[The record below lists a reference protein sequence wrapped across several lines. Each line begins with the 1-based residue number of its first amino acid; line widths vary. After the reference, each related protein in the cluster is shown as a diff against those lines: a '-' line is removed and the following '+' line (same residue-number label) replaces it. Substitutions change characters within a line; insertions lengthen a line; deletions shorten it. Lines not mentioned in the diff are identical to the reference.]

1 MKTPTFN
8 FNVIFFSIL
17 LMSIVSSCCKPRTTG
32 EETNSPVK
40 LKTCGINL
48 YIENSASMYGYVAA
62 GTGFKD
68 NISNLLADLKLSGM
82 VSNDSTISCHYI
94 NSAAFKVNKTYQNC
108 LKDMT
113 TDIKNPAYRRNTGT
127 THIDKLIQDVL
138 SQTNDSSL
146 SILVS
151 DMILSPGS
159 QNDASQ
165 FMTSTR
171 NNISSLFSNQ
181 TGKAAILFH
190 CVAPY
195 RGLYYNHVDATRS
208 INTSRPYYILV
219 VGNLSLI
226 KEFLAKQANPKRRF
240 TASNSVSFFNYDL
253 VTTCR
258 INHVST
264 GNILRNRNSIQNAKL
279 DNGKFQLSVA
289 VDLSEI
295 LEDKAYITD
304 INNWSTNTSKYSII
318 NIKEQKG
325 VNQTHIITVKTNS
338 TVNKQLLKLS
348 LKRTDMPQWVMN
360 TTIAAENA
368 NKIFDNAYLDK
379 TFGLQEIVEGIY
391 DGYYYN
397 KPDNYAELKIQIN

>member
-17 LMSIVSSCCKPRTTG
+17 LMSIVSSCNPPKTDP
-32 EETNSPVK
+32 EPNSPAK

-48 YIENSASMYGYVAA
+48 YIENSASMYGYVDA
-62 GTGFKD
+62 GTGFAD

-94 NSAAFKVNKTYQNC
+94 NSAAFKVKKTYQNC
-108 LKDMT
+108 LKDMK
-113 TDIKNPAYRRNTGT
+113 TDIKNSAFGKNKGT

-138 SQTNDSSL
+138 SKTNDSSL

-151 DMILSPGS
+151 DMILSPGQ

-171 NNISSLFSNQ
+171 NNISSLFSTQ
-181 TGKAAILFH
+181 TDKAAILFH

-195 RGLYYNHVDATRS
+195 SGLYYNHVDATRS
-208 INTSRPYYILV
+208 IKTSRPYYILV

-226 KEFLAKQANPKRRF
+226 KEFLAKQANPNRRF
-240 TASNSVSFFNYDL
+240 TAINSVSFFNYDL

-264 GNILRNRNSIQNAKL
+264 GNILKNKNSIQDAKL

-304 INNWSTNTSKYSII
+304 INNWSTNTSRYGIT

-325 VNQTHIITVKTNS
+325 VNQTHIITVKTNHQ
-338 TVNKQLLKLS
+338 VNKQLLKLS
-348 LKRTDMPQWVMN
+348 LKRTDMPQWVKN
-360 TTIAAENA
+360 TTIDAENA
-368 NKIFDNAYLDK
+368 SRIFDDSYLDK

-397 KPDNYAELKIQIN
+397 KSDNYAELKVQIN